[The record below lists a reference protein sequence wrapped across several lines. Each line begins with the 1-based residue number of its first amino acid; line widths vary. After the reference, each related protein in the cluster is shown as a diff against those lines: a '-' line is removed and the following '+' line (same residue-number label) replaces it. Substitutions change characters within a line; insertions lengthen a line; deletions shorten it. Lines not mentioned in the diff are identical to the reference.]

1 MTTNQKSPDAQIEKP
16 EGNLLRRSDFGT
28 LWRAIAIVSAG
39 VPVTGFLTLNGHLS
53 NFGLYD
59 FSIVNS
65 HLISAG
71 TLFTIFISL
80 WFVVVGY
87 PLITRDTDYKGEIE
101 IARELGRGS
110 IWIRI
115 VKLTF
120 YFRLGFITC
129 VPCILFTSIFEGRPI
144 TLLNYWIFVPAIFFY
159 IWNRLG
165 DSQNRLKESIS
176 YYRIAYIVQLIVFIV
191 GTYLFAIA
199 LAFEPIFYSYFL
211 CTLWLILLI
220 SFLHWYGES
229 PLLHN
234 VVVIIAVVCASSGMF
249 GKLIYGDISNAF
261 GGGQLL
267 PAEVIITSDV
277 VKKGLKDMGVQT
289 SPYLQAKLIY
299 ENQRGS
305 IFYVNGHTIRLSNDS
320 VGGIRVSPTDI
331 EIGAQTNALFNTE
344 KNSSNTSSTY
354 SFP

>member
-1 MTTNQKSPDAQIEKP
+1 MLEPKDD
-16 EGNLLRRSDFGT
+16 RRGRPDFGKT
-28 LWRAIAIVSAG
+28 LWRATVIVSAG

-53 NFGLYD
+53 KFGLYD

-87 PLITRDTDYKGEIE
+87 PLITRDTDYKEEIE
-101 IARELGRGS
+101 IVRDLGFDNT
-110 IWIRI
+110 WIRI
-115 VKLTF
+115 VKLNF
-120 YFRLGFITC
+120 YIRLGFVAC
-129 VPCILFTSIFEGRPI
+129 LPCILFTSILEGRPI
-144 TLLNYWIFVPAIFFY
+144 TLLNYWIFVPAILFY

-165 DSQNRLKESIS
+165 NSQNRLSESTS
-176 YYRIAYIVQLIVFIV
+176 YYRIAYIVELIVFFV
-191 GTYLFAIA
+191 GIQLFAIA
-199 LAFEPIFYSYFL
+199 LASSEPIFYSYFL
-211 CTLWLILLI
+211 CTIWLISLI
-220 SFLHWYGES
+220 LFQRTLHWFGED

-234 VVVIIAVVCASSGMF
+234 VVVAIAIVCASSGMF
-249 GKLIYGDISNAF
+249 GKLIYGDISNEF

-267 PAEVIITSDV
+267 PVEVIITSDV
-277 VKKGLKDMGVQT
+277 VKKSLKDMGVQT

-305 IFYVNGHTIRLSNDS
+305 IFYANGHTIRLSNDG
-320 VGGIRVSPTDI
+320 VGGIRVSSTDMDL
-331 EIGAQTNALFNTE
+331 GPQTNALFST
-344 KNSSNTSSTY
+344 KRHSSNTSSSY